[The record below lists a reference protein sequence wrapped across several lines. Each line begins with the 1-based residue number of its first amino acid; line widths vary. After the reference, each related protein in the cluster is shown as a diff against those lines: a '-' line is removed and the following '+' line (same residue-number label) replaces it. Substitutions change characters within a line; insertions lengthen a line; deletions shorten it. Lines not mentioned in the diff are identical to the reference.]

1 MSQKR
6 FTVTYNINGGNE
18 KTVNIWVDTLYTM
31 DMEHMIK
38 VELNESLESK
48 IGIDK
53 INLIKF

>member
-6 FTVTYNINGGNE
+6 FTVTYNINGANE

-31 DMEHMIK
+31 DIEHMIK
-38 VELNESLESK
+38 VELNESIESN